1 MPCFILSMKMKLL
14 VKHDNR
20 SIKYNNFYEYHNL
33 ILPFC
38 LCPGLNASLH
48 VCLIFRS
55 KASVSVPGGAL
66 CFAGVGYD
74 PLDLALYKFMP
85 KKNQDLIHSWNEVHG
100 RILMCHY
107 QMPSTER
114 YSVSQDAADTS
125 HQQL

>member
-14 VKHDNR
+14 VKYDNR
-20 SIKYNNFYEYHNL
+20 SIRYNNFYEYHNL

-38 LCPGLNASLH
+38 LCPGLKASSH

-85 KKNQDLIHSWNEVHG
+85 KKNQDLILAENDVLIAGDEKYLPHPVTRNIS
-100 RILMCHY
+100 L
-107 QMPSTER
+107 STA
-114 YSVSQDAADTS
+114 SDSDT
-125 HQQL
+125 